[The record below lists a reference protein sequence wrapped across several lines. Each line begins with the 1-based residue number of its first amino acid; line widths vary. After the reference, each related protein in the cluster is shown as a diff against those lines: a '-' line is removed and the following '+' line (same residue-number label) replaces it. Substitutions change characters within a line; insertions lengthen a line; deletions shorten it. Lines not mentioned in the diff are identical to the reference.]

1 MPITNMDSANSAGI
15 TSYTL
20 TIGVDLPL
28 YTTTAGYINAGN
40 LTGAVFGIP
49 PQSSVWRGMLW
60 LQAVPNAAPGGT
72 GAISLAVL
80 VSLDGGTTFQ
90 AIGAA
95 QAAWTA
101 GAGSLVKVD
110 VSGLGGNGQFKVLA
124 SGLTLGTATGFNI
137 WAHLG

>member
-1 MPITNMDSANSAGI
+1 MDSANSSGI

-20 TIGVDLPL
+20 TIGTDLPL

-40 LTGAVFGIP
+40 LTGSVFGIP
-49 PQSSVWRGMLW
+49 PQSAVWRGQLW

-72 GAISLAVL
+72 GALSLAVL
-80 VSLDGGTTFQ
+80 ASLDGGVTFG

-95 QAAWTA
+95 QASWAS
-101 GAGSLVKVD
+101 GVGSLIKVD
-110 VSGLGGNGQFKVLA
+110 VSGLGGHGQFKVLA

-137 WAHLG
+137 WAHIG